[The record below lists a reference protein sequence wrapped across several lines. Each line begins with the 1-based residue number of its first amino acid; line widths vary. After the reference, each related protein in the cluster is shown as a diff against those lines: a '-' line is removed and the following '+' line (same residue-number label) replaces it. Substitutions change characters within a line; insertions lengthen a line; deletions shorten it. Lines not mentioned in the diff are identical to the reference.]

1 MACSQPGFI
10 TGIKREAALIPS
22 PHLVLCSGAN
32 SHAAALAARR
42 LADQGCDLL
51 VSFGLAGGLDPALP
65 AGTLLTPKDIIAPS
79 REPFA
84 CWSEIDFPNAVT
96 KPLAGSDLLLSSP
109 EDKALLM
116 ARSGAVAVDMESHA
130 VAYVARERG
139 LPFLVLRAVADTAD
153 MTLPAFI
160 AKSTGPDGST
170 RLGPILMGLLKS
182 PKSLPELLA
191 LAKASDLAFAALRSA
206 LPLLLKK

>member
-1 MACSQPGFI
+1 MACSRPGFI
-10 TGIKREAALIPS
+10 TGVKREAALIPS
-22 PHLVLCSGAN
+22 SHLVICSGAN
-32 SHAAALAARR
+32 SQAARQAAHR
-42 LADQGCDLL
+42 LTDQGCDLL

-65 AGTLLTPKDIIAPS
+65 AGTLLAPKEIITPS
-79 REPFA
+79 RERFA

-96 KPLAGSDLLLSSP
+96 QPLAGSDMLLSSP

-139 LPFLVLRAVADTAD
+139 LPFLVLRAVTDTAD
-153 MTLPAFI
+153 MALPAFI
-160 AKSTGPDGST
+160 AKSTAADGST
-170 RLGPILMGLLKS
+170 RLGPILLGLFRN
-182 PKSLPELLA
+182 PKNLPELLS
-191 LAKASDLAFAALRSA
+191 LAKASDLAFAALRTA